1 MRNSLYVILSVF
13 LMVLSAIGFLW
24 GVKIY
29 LNEKNSTNWP
39 KTLATV
45 SSSKIIELKGKTG
58 VSYCP
63 EWTYQFFVDEKQYS
77 SSRTAFGTFQC
88 HSQRRSAEIELNQHP
103 IGSKISAIYN
113 PDNPSHA
120 ALRLSNSG
128 SLYWMLI
135 FVGLL
140 FMTGGVI
147 NLLVILKIS
156 KQGKKSSGI

>member
-1 MRNSLYVILSVF
+1 MRNSLYAILIVF
-13 LMVLSAIGFLW
+13 LIGLSAIGFLW
-24 GVKIY
+24 GVNIY

-39 KTLATV
+39 KALAIV
-45 SSSKIIELKGKTG
+45 SSSKITELKGKNG

-63 EWTYQFFVDEKQYS
+63 QWTYQFFVDEKQYS
-77 SSRTAFGTFQC
+77 SSRTAFGTYQC
-88 HSQRRSAEIELNQHP
+88 HSHRKSAEVELNQHP

-140 FMTGGVI
+140 CMAGGVI
-147 NLLVILKIS
+147 SLVGILKIS
-156 KQGKKSSGI
+156 KQGKNSSGI